1 MHRWTL
7 FKRGMKDG
15 IPVILGYIPI
25 GIAYG
30 MMAVNAHVSI
40 PATLS
45 LSLFVY
51 TGAGQMAGIN
61 MMGQHATILAIVC
74 TTFIM
79 NLRHIIL
86 STCVMDKLHDGK
98 RWQRVLL
105 SFFITDEV
113 FALYTSKPKPI
124 DNISYFF
131 GLGLTCWLS
140 WFVGSW
146 LGAVSTNLLPPV
158 LSSALGISLYAMF
171 IALVIPGAKKSS
183 RLLMVVGC
191 TAILS
196 TIFSQ
201 FLSSSWAM
209 ICATLLS
216 AFIGLWVVK
225 EEDVL

>member
-79 NLRHIIL
+79 NLRHCR
-86 STCVMDKLHDGK
+86 S
-98 RWQRVLL
+98 
-105 SFFITDEV
+105 
-113 FALYTSKPKPI
+113 
-124 DNISYFF
+124 
-131 GLGLTCWLS
+131 
-140 WFVGSW
+140 
-146 LGAVSTNLLPPV
+146 LLPMKSLPSI
-158 LSSALGISLYAMF
+158 LQSLNQSIISA
-171 IALVIPGAKKSS
+171 
-183 RLLMVVGC
+183 
-191 TAILS
+191 T
-196 TIFSQ
+196 
-201 FLSSSWAM
+201 FLA
-209 ICATLLS
+209 
-216 AFIGLWVVK
+216 
-225 EEDVL
+225 

>member
-1 MHRWTL
+1 
-7 FKRGMKDG
+7 
-15 IPVILGYIPI
+15 
-25 GIAYG
+25 
-30 MMAVNAHVSI
+30 
-40 PATLS
+40 
-45 LSLFVY
+45 
-51 TGAGQMAGIN
+51 MAGIN

-146 LGAVSTNLLPPV
+146 LRYFALCDVHCLDDSRGKKKFSLIDGSWLHCYTFHNLFP
-158 LSSALGISLYAMF
+158 
-171 IALVIPGAKKSS
+171 
-183 RLLMVVGC
+183 
-191 TAILS
+191 IL
-196 TIFSQ
+196 I
-201 FLSSSWAM
+201 
-209 ICATLLS
+209 
-216 AFIGLWVVK
+216 
-225 EEDVL
+225 